1 MNEKESTKKIQ
12 LQSVSDLIP
21 YSRNPRTHTD
31 EQVSQIASSILE
43 FGFTNPIL
51 VDKKNMV
58 IAGHGRLLAA
68 RKLKLEKVPTICL
81 DYLTETQKRAYVI
94 ADNKLAL
101 NAGWDDEML
110 KVEFEEL
117 TGLDFDMNLLG
128 FRDEEISQNGN
139 VGLDTGVRG
148 SLSDKFGVPP
158 FSVLNA
164 ADGWWQERKKQW
176 ISLGIESGRGR
187 SEMRNRSTPIHK
199 MAYFNKGELI
209 AKEGG
214 SIFDPVLAELVYRWF
229 SPKGGIILD
238 PFSGGSVRCIVASIL
253 GRKYIG
259 VDLRKEQVE
268 ENIEQG
274 KKLLNFKKDYFPT
287 TFSNYN
293 DLTPIEKFGN
303 FSVKRDDLYAVN
315 GVNGG
320 KVRTCFYLAQNAR
333 GLVTAGS
340 RASPQV
346 NIVAHIAKEL
356 NIPCRVHTPEGK
368 LSPEVEAA
376 KNTGAEVIQHKAG
389 YNTVITKRAKDDSLE
404 HGFTEIPFGMECFE
418 AVEATKNQVKNIPPD
433 TKRIVIPVGSGMS
446 LSGLLHGLIEN
457 NLNIPVLG
465 VRVGAD
471 PTERLNKYAPSN
483 WEEMVS
489 LVSSDLD
496 YHQHETNNDFFG
508 LTLDPVYEAK
518 CIKFLI
524 EGDLLWVV
532 GIRQTSL
539 PLQTK
544 LPTWKTGDS
553 VDIKTLL
560 PDLEADLVFS
570 CPPYADLEVY
580 SDDPRDISN
589 LSYSKFNK
597 SYSEII
603 SKTCGLLKKDS
614 FACFVVGE
622 VRDKDGHY
630 YNFVAD
636 TIEAFRKAGLHYYNE
651 TILVTPVG
659 SLAVRVGNYFKT
671 SRKLGKRHQ
680 NVLIFVK
687 GDARE
692 ATRKCGECE
701 FGSLDVVEEMG
712 EVL

>member
-117 TGLDFDMNLLG
+117 KGLDFDMNLLG
-128 FRDEEISQNGN
+128 FSDEEISQNGN
-139 VGLDTGVRG
+139 VGLDTGVSG

-238 PFSGGSVRCIVASIL
+238 PFAGGSVRGIVASL
-253 GRKYIG
+253 TGRDYVG
-259 VDLRKEQVE
+259 LDLNEQQIE
-268 ENIEQG
+268 ENRRQAE
-274 KKLLNFKKDYFPT
+274 T
-287 TFSNYN
+287 
-293 DLTPIEKFGN
+293 LTEKN
-303 FSVKRDDLYAVN
+303 
-315 GVNGG
+315 
-320 KVRTCFYLAQNAR
+320 
-333 GLVTAGS
+333 
-340 RASPQV
+340 P
-346 NIVAHIAKEL
+346 
-356 NIPCRVHTPEGK
+356 
-368 LSPEVEAA
+368 
-376 KNTGAEVIQHKAG
+376 
-389 YNTVITKRAKDDSLE
+389 
-404 HGFTEIPFGMECFE
+404 
-418 AVEATKNQVKNIPPD
+418 
-433 TKRIVIPVGSGMS
+433 
-446 LSGLLHGLIEN
+446 
-457 NLNIPVLG
+457 
-465 VRVGAD
+465 
-471 PTERLNKYAPSN
+471 
-483 WEEMVS
+483 
-489 LVSSDLD
+489 
-496 YHQHETNNDFFG
+496 
-508 LTLDPVYEAK
+508 
-518 CIKFLI
+518 
-524 EGDLLWVV
+524 
-532 GIRQTSL
+532 
-539 PLQTK
+539 
-544 LPTWKTGDS
+544 PTWHCNDS
-553 VDIKTLL
+553 RDVLEVCKG
-560 PDLEADLVFS
+560 LEADLVFS

-589 LSYSKFNK
+589 LSYSKFKK

-603 SKTCGLLKKDS
+603 SKTCGLLKNDS

-651 TILVTPVG
+651 AILVTEVG
-659 SLAVRVGNYFKT
+659 SLAVRVGKFFKT

-680 NVLIFVK
+680 NVLVFVK

-692 ATRKCGECE
+692 ATRKCGEGE
-701 FGSLDVVEEMG
+701 FGSLDVAEEMG
-712 EVL
+712 EVFSDTR